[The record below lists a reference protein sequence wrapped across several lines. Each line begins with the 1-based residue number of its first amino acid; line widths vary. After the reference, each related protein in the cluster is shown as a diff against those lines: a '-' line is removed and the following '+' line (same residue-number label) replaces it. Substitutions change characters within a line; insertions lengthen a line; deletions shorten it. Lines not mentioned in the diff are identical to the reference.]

1 MADPGIVQA
10 IGLPFDEAIGHFE
23 GKVLNAASGNHA
35 SWAETYGE
43 AHARAFTVAGAASE
57 ALLHD
62 FQTEIAKA
70 IRNGTTLAD
79 FRERFDEIVK
89 KHGWQQR
96 HEPGWRAKVIYETN
110 MATAHA
116 AGRYAQMT
124 DPDVLEAYPY
134 WRYVH
139 SGSNHPRLQ
148 HFNWNGLTLAASDG
162 WWDVHYPP
170 NGWRCGCRVRP
181 VSGPA
186 LRRSGRDGPDRAP
199 DSTFRPWKN
208 PATGEV
214 HMIPNGIDP
223 GWDYNVGKAW
233 KQGAPPP
240 VAPPKPAPVV
250 PPVAPPHPKAEPPT
264 AKAPAP
270 VTAATRRR
278 AAPPLV
284 APGDPVTVAADFRDW
299 ADTLL
304 KTRRPD
310 GSVCVVGEIPD
321 AAMTWLRARGTE
333 PVSPALSITAAQLL
347 HIARDAK
354 QLAGK
359 GLSLADIRRMPEL
372 LGSARAVLRERST
385 GNLLFVTDIAAAD
398 GRVARM
404 VVTLDMDAAVRE
416 GAGRRRAR
424 LNAVK
429 SASVIDPTELRSA
442 ARFELIDGE
451 V

>member
-1 MADPGIVQA
+1 MADPGVVAA
-10 IGLPFDEAIGHFE
+10 IGLPFNEAIDHFE
-23 GKVLNAASGNHA
+23 GKVLKAASGDHA

-43 AHARAFTVAGAASE
+43 AHARAFTVAGAASA

-96 HEPGWRAKVIYETN
+96 HEPGWRAKIIYETN

-139 SGSNHPRLQ
+139 SGSSHPRLQ
-148 HFNWNGLTLAASDG
+148 HLNWNGLTLAHDDA

-170 NGWRCGCRVRP
+170 NGWHCGCRVRP
-181 VSGPA
+181 VSGPQ
-186 LRRSGRDGPDRAP
+186 LRRSGRDGPDKAP

-208 PATGEV
+208 PATGQV

-240 VAPPKPAPVV
+240 VAPPKPAPVL
-250 PPVAPPHPKAEPPT
+250 PPVAPPR
-264 AKAPAP
+264 APL
-270 VTAATRRR
+270 T
-278 AAPPLV
+278 
-284 APGDPVTVAADFRDW
+284 TVATMPA
-299 ADTLL
+299 AA
-304 KTRRPD
+304 
-310 GSVCVVGEIPD
+310 PD
-321 AAMTWLRARGTE
+321 AAGADKALTREYAEWAAGGGKAELRALDKFK
-333 PVSPALSITAAQLL
+333 VDSSPMQ
-347 HIARDAK
+347 
-354 QLAGK
+354 
-359 GLSLADIRRMPEL
+359 
-372 LGSARAVLRERST
+372 AVLRDRADMPVARQDAEALAGFIDRAEAPEDMLIFR
-385 GNLLFVTDIAAAD
+385 GIRGEMALAIAALPPGAVFTEPGFSSTSLSAQVARTFMRKRRSAILLEIVVPKGYRGAAYIHPTPGVRKRQYEMLLSPGATFRVVGNAD
-398 GRVARM
+398 G
-404 VVTLDMDAAVRE
+404 VVTVEALPGIKGND
-416 GAGRRRAR
+416 
-424 LNAVK
+424 
-429 SASVIDPTELRSA
+429 
-442 ARFELIDGE
+442 
-451 V
+451 